1 MAQYFHVDESGDP
14 GLERAAG
21 SSSHFVLAMVQLP
34 DRVPLHVIAAVREE
48 LHLSSEYE
56 FKHFKSTSIQKAYF
70 FKSVQSLRFR
80 VRAVV
85 VNKRELH
92 PSYRTMN
99 GQELTIEFLTRLT
112 LRASDLDIGNDVLV
126 MDGATRAFLRALRI
140 RLSEESRVQK
150 RVRPFRQLVS
160 GDSKRDDGL
169 QLADMIAGAI
179 MSSTLNEDTT
189 FYSTFAK
196 KIVDLWQVP

>member
-1 MAQYFHVDESGDP
+1 M
-14 GLERAAG
+14 ERAAG
-21 SSSHFVLAMVQLP
+21 SSSHFVLAMIQLP
-34 DRVPLHVIAAVREE
+34 DRVPLDAIAAAREE
-48 LHLSSEYE
+48 LYLPSEYE
-56 FKHFKSTSIQKAYF
+56 FKHFKSTSVQKAYF

-85 VNKRELH
+85 VNKHALD
-92 PSYRTMN
+92 PSYHRMR
-99 GQELTIEFLTRLT
+99 GQDFTIEFLARLT

-126 MDGATRAFLRALRI
+126 VDGATRAFLRALRI
-140 RLSEESRVQK
+140 RLSEECRAQK
-150 RVRPFRQLVS
+150 RVRPFRKLVS

-179 MSSTLNEDTT
+179 MSFAIGEDTS

-196 KIVDLWQVP
+196 KIVDLWRVP

>member
-1 MAQYFHVDESGDP
+1 
-14 GLERAAG
+14 
-21 SSSHFVLAMVQLP
+21 MVQLP
-34 DRVPLHVIAAVREE
+34 DRVPLDAISSVREE
-48 LHLSSEYE
+48 LYLPSAYE
-56 FKHFKSTSIQKAYF
+56 FKHFKSTNIQKAYF

-80 VRAVV
+80 VRAVI
-85 VNKRELH
+85 VNKHALD
-92 PSYRTMN
+92 STYRKLS
-99 GQELTIEFLTRLT
+99 GQEFTIEFLTRLV

-126 MDGATRAFLRALRI
+126 MDGATLAFLRALRI
-140 RLSEESRVQK
+140 RLSEECRAQK
-150 RVRPFRQLVS
+150 RVRSFRKIVS

-179 MSSTLNEDTT
+179 MSFALGEDTS